1 MADLFHLPSVHGE
14 NRFRPR
20 LSREQSVDVGRTRVD
35 HRAKEATVTIICAT
49 DARQSVSTR
58 EGEGEKERGRRPWW
72 KRDGETAHLH
82 LLNAAVSTVRHVDGG
97 ANRGC
102 PLAVGRGGRGET
114 SLVGRSL
121 SPRVSRGTPDSS
133 LPRPRLDVREG
144 PDGSLPVL
152 VTVSI
157 TQLLT
162 AGIAPVPFIRASF
175 PSVSVLH
182 RHRLELRILSESE
195 NGRGQEEGDSV
206 GEGFQGRGELTLKD
220 DG

>member
-1 MADLFHLPSVHGE
+1 MEKRRGD
-14 NRFRPR
+14 
-20 LSREQSVDVGRTRVD
+20 
-35 HRAKEATVTIICAT
+35 
-49 DARQSVSTR
+49 STPPPV
-58 EGEGEKERGRRPWW
+58 ERGCIHRPPCRRGSQSW
-72 KRDGETAHLH
+72 
-82 LLNAAVSTVRHVDGG
+82 VSI
-97 ANRGC
+97 
-102 PLAVGRGGRGET
+102 
-114 SLVGRSL
+114 
-121 SPRVSRGTPDSS
+121 SRGTWWERRNIPGWPIPVSPRLPRDSRF

-162 AGIAPVPFIRASF
+162 AGIAPVPFVRASF

-182 RHRLELRILSESE
+182 RHRLELRILPESE

-206 GEGFQGRGELTLKD
+206 GEGLQGRGELTLKD